1 MCGSFRHYDEMLA
14 LRAVLLASGASC
26 EWPTIDHRRDLS
38 TQRTLSA
45 NGPDFPGLTRRVMGP
60 VRLRLA
66 ARGAPQ
72 GEGARVTDKT
82 DKMVMGRWP
91 TQIEREL
98 AGVIF

>member
-60 VRLRLA
+60 VWLRFRRPRSVL
-66 ARGAPQ
+66 
-72 GEGARVTDKT
+72 
-82 DKMVMGRWP
+82 GRNLSRQVP
-91 TQIEREL
+91 AFPAE
-98 AGVIF
+98 